1 MENKIELEF
10 EVDNPNEMRP
20 VVLGSTNLL
29 EDGPM
34 ASEEEIAEMFDRAL
48 NDIS

>member
-1 MENKIELEF
+1 MTEKIEFEF

-20 VVLGSTNLL
+20 VVEGSTNLL

-34 ASEEEIAEMFDRAL
+34 LSEEEAAEMFDKVFD
-48 NDIS
+48 DIS

>member
-1 MENKIELEF
+1 MKKKIELEI

-20 VVLGSTNLL
+20 VVLGSTNQL

-34 ASEEEIAEMFDRAL
+34 ASEEKIMELFDKVYD
-48 NDIS
+48 DIS